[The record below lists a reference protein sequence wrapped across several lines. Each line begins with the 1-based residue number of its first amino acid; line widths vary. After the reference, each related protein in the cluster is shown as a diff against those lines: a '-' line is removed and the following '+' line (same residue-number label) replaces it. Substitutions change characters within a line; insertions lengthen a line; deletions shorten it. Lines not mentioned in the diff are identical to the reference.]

1 MMLVGGASEMGIE
14 AVGARRI
21 SPVLGSSSEWRANV
35 WVGSDN
41 GPSAELSSVTTQPT

>member
-41 GPSAELSSVTTQPT
+41 GPSALLSSVTDQPT